1 MVTKKIIATKLNP
14 KLVFKKDWVIDPGPE
29 LRKVLSPAALK
40 QLDLAKKEFGARVNE
55 ILKKG

>member
-1 MVTKKIIATKLNP
+1 MVAKKISAKLAP

-29 LRKVLSPAALK
+29 LKKVLSAAAIK
-40 QLDLAKKEFGARVNE
+40 QLALAKREFGDRVNE